1 MYVCV
6 WGRGQRVGDI
16 FQVGVRKK
24 PERFGTCQKTGEK
37 QEAAFKNGLI
47 RLGWWI

>member
-6 WGRGQRVGDI
+6 WGGQRVGGI

-24 PERFGTCQKTGEK
+24 PERLGACQKTGEK
-37 QEAAFKNGLI
+37 QEAAFKNG
-47 RLGWWI
+47 